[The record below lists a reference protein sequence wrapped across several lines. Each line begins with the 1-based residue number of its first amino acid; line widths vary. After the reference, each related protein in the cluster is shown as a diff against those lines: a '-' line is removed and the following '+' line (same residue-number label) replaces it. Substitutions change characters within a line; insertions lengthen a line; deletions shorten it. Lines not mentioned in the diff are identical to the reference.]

1 MAVSKLTLK
10 EGPTWTLGVRY
21 ANGAVRIYLTAKSDR
36 REYGG
41 TDDLALSEK
50 DWNRLVKWVEYQ
62 RATEEAEARPK
73 RGS

>member
-1 MAVSKLTLK
+1 MAQPRLVLK

-21 ANGAVRIYLTAKSDR
+21 TNGSVRIYLTAKSDR

-62 RATEEAEARPK
+62 RAEEEARANPR
-73 RGS
+73 RR